1 MKQTQSSNDNRRNSA
16 ARFLLDVAQLLLRAL
31 IGFDFGL
38 FFVHSY
44 VNCNQSITLGMIQLG
59 MGLAIIALSFIT
71 KRWWALYVGI
81 FSMLAVPFV
90 EH

>member
-1 MKQTQSSNDNRRNSA
+1 MRQKPSSNDNTRNSA

-31 IGFDFGL
+31 VGFDFGL

-44 VNCNQSITLGMIQLG
+44 VNCNQSMTLGMIQLG
-59 MGLAIIALSFIT
+59 LGIAIIALSFIT
-71 KRWWALYVGI
+71 KRRWALYVGI
-81 FSMLAVPFV
+81 LFILAVPFF